1 MEKTKQKTKKRD
13 PISRTPYVRRS
24 DQEMTKIAS
33 ELESGLLGIRCACV
47 KYGLCR
53 NTLKL
58 YLIKRAM
65 RNLGTS
71 IPKYNTGTNMIQDLN
86 ESTLK
91 KEIQRLNK
99 ELEYAKLKLL
109 SLETMIQ
116 EAENYLQIKIKKKYG
131 TKPSKD

>member
-1 MEKTKQKTKKRD
+1 
-13 PISRTPYVRRS
+13 
-24 DQEMTKIAS
+24 
-33 ELESGLLGIRCACV
+33 
-47 KYGLCR
+47 
-53 NTLKL
+53 
-58 YLIKRAM
+58 M

-71 IPKYNTGTNMIQDLN
+71 IHKYNTGTNMIQDLN

-116 EAENYLQIKIKKKYG
+116 EAENHLQIKIKKKYG